1 MIVAGNGYKF
11 LSNIEILI
19 EKAKEGA

>member
-11 LSNIEILI
+11 LSNIEVLV

>member
-11 LSNIEILI
+11 LSNIEILV